1 MDMKIMH
8 TGDLHIGLKFNRYPD
23 EVKAKLVQA
32 RIEVLEKLIGLANSQ
47 ACQIFVIAGDLFEN
61 SRVSKSLVNEV
72 MRILNGFQGE
82 CVLVLPGNHDYDDG
96 LTELWK
102 IFKDDMGDK
111 FVFLNEN
118 KVYNLQTYD
127 LQVNIYPAYCNQ
139 RHSDTNN
146 IAWIRE
152 VGAIDSHAINIGIAH
167 GALEGTSPDVEGNYY
182 FMSKRELEDIPLD
195 LWLLGHCHVRYPD
208 LDFVI
213 GQKIFN
219 SGTPEPDGMNYSR
232 EGNAWI
238 IEIEPDK
245 TVKAQ
250 SFKPGQFRFYDLERQ
265 IDSEDDLAGLMN
277 YLLDKEAR
285 HKLVRLHLTGSVDE
299 ELLGKKADYYRRCG
313 EELAFFSCDDSGL
326 RRKISRDIIEREF
339 TYDSFPYSFLQKLAD
354 DPEALQIAYELI
366 RRVK

>member
-1 MDMKIMH
+1 
-8 TGDLHIGLKFNRYPD
+8 
-23 EVKAKLVQA
+23 
-32 RIEVLEKLIGLANSQ
+32 
-47 ACQIFVIAGDLFEN
+47 LFEN
-61 SRVSKSLVNEV
+61 TRVNKSLVNEV
-72 MRILNGFQGE
+72 LSILSGFEGE

-96 LTELWK
+96 LAELWK
-102 IFKDDMGDK
+102 RFKADMGDK
-111 FVFLNEN
+111 IIFLNEN

-127 LQVNIYPAYCNQ
+127 LEVNIYPAYCNQ
-139 RHSDTNN
+139 SHSDINN

-152 VGAIDSHAINIGIAH
+152 AGAIDRHTINIGIAH

-182 FMSKRELEDIPLD
+182 FMSKRELEEIPLD

-208 LDFVI
+208 QDFVE

-245 TVKAQ
+245 TVRAK
-250 SFKPGQFRFYDLERQ
+250 SLNPGQFRFYDLERQ
-265 IDSEDDLAGLMN
+265 INSEDDFAGLTN

-285 HKLVRLHLTGSVDE
+285 NKLVRLHLAGSIDE
-299 ELLGKKADYYRRCG
+299 ELLDKKAEYYRRW
-313 EELAFFSCDDSGL
+313 EEDLAFFSYDDSEL
-326 RRKISRDIIEREF
+326 RPKISRDIIEREF
-339 TYDSFPYSFLQKLAD
+339 THDSFPYNFLQKLAD
-354 DPEALQIAYELI
+354 DPQALQIAYELI